1 MSNKGR
7 NKIWIFLGICLLSGC
22 MRVNMSESDSQNTGA
37 NEEQSEI
44 RLSLV
49 CNGPGVNTTYEAT
62 GDKIVRIIQTITIS
76 DSEIGVA
83 ENTDRKKAEEAL
95 EKSAKSMHSSLD
107 GIDIS
112 IKDTEKAFEVTTVY
126 DLEKADLKQLEKEGL
141 LQGGDETSSFVS
153 FQKTRDRLNDKACPL
168 GLSLSRE
175 KD

>member
-1 MSNKGR
+1 
-7 NKIWIFLGICLLSGC
+7 
-22 MRVNMSESDSQNTGA
+22 
-37 NEEQSEI
+37 
-44 RLSLV
+44 
-49 CNGPGVNTTYEAT
+49 
-62 GDKIVRIIQTITIS
+62 
-76 DSEIGVA
+76 
-83 ENTDRKKAEEAL
+83 
-95 EKSAKSMHSSLD
+95 MHSSLD